1 MHNIILTAVLLIL
14 GSASAS
20 AQFYTIT
27 KEKGI
32 RSEKKQK
39 VVPDTLQRGLVA
51 FESCKKAE
59 KGSLA
64 PKVPVKLLSEL
75 YARKVYA
82 RVSHEK
88 ASDKGTEKTEV
99 SERKELPTLT
109 IPNLYQEIIRN
120 GIRHPKIVL
129 AQAILETGWFRS
141 PLCQNRHN
149 LFGLT
154 NPKTGK
160 YYEFNHW
167 TESVRAYYTKVQ
179 YKYTG
184 GSYLLWL
191 HKIGYAEDPRY
202 VREVMKVVSQL

>member
-1 MHNIILTAVLLIL
+1 MHNIILTAALLIL

-27 KEKGI
+27 KEKEI
-32 RSEKKQK
+32 RPEKKQK
-39 VVPDTLQRGLVA
+39 VAPDSLQRGLVA
-51 FESCKKAE
+51 YESCKKAE
-59 KGSLA
+59 KDSFALEL
-64 PKVPVKLLSEL
+64 PVKPLSEL

-88 ASDKGTEKTEV
+88 
-99 SERKELPTLT
+99 ELPALT

-141 PLCQNRHN
+141 PLCRNRHN

-179 YKYTG
+179 YRYCQKNQT
-184 GSYLLWL
+184 STSDVDYLKWL
-191 HKIGYAEDPRY
+191 QQTGYAEAPMY
-202 VREVMKVVSQL
+202 IQSVKEIMKRNL

>member
-27 KEKGI
+27 KEKEI
-32 RSEKKQK
+32 RPEKKQK
-39 VVPDTLQRGLVA
+39 VAPDTMQRGLVA

-59 KGSLA
+59 KDSLA

-88 ASDKGTEKTEV
+88 
-99 SERKELPTLT
+99 ELPALT

-141 PLCQNRHN
+141 PLCRNRHN

-154 NPKTGK
+154 DPKTGK

-167 TESVRAYYTKVQ
+167 TESVRAYYTKIQ
-179 YKYTG
+179 YRYCQKNQT
-184 GSYLLWL
+184 STSDVDYLKWL
-191 HKIGYAEDPRY
+191 QQTGYAEAPMY
-202 VREVMKVVSQL
+202 IQSVKEIMKRNL

>member
-27 KEKGI
+27 KEKEI
-32 RSEKKQK
+32 RPEKKQK
-39 VVPDTLQRGLVA
+39 VAPDTLQRGLVA

-59 KGSLA
+59 KDSLA
-64 PKVPVKLLSEL
+64 PEVPVKLLSEL

-88 ASDKGTEKTEV
+88 
-99 SERKELPTLT
+99 ELPALT

-141 PLCQNRHN
+141 PLCRNRHN

-154 NPKTGK
+154 DPKTGK

-167 TESVRAYYTKVQ
+167 TESVRAYYTKIQ
-179 YKYTG
+179 YRYCQKNQT
-184 GSYLLWL
+184 STSDVDYLKWL
-191 HKIGYAEDPRY
+191 QQTGYAEAPMY
-202 VREVMKVVSQL
+202 IQSVKEIMKRNL